1 MGSVY
6 ACRRL
11 VGSLLVGMLAT
22 SAVARD
28 LFVDNVVGEDA
39 NSGLRAD
46 AGSGDGPVRTLD
58 RALRLVRR
66 GDRIVLANTSEP
78 YREMISLCDV
88 EQRGYPD
95 LPLVIQGNGATLDGT
110 VTAAEGAWKNEN
122 DNIFS
127 IRPRRLTYQ
136 QLFRDGQPLR
146 RARAANYAGATLPL
160 EPLEWALLT
169 DRIAFRVEAGRLPEQ
184 YGLRHAGLQTGI
196 TLYNTEY
203 VRIEDLII
211 QGFQQ
216 DGINAHELVRGCELV
231 RVECRANGRSG
242 ISVGGVSRV
251 TLIDC
256 NCYDNGRAQ
265 LRVEGQGRLTARGC
279 DFDKEGKDVPWL
291 ELRGGR
297 AVVDGVEYGMQT
309 R

>member
-1 MGSVY
+1 MAVHQIRVAITTY
-6 ACRRL
+6 
-11 VGSLLVGMLAT
+11 LLFTLTA
-22 SAVARD
+22 APALARD
-28 LFVDNVVGEDA
+28 ILVDNV
-39 NSGLRAD
+39 
-46 AGSGDGPVRTLD
+46 AGSDMKSGRRPDAAAGDGPVRTLD

-66 GDRIVLANTSEP
+66 GDRIVLANTGEP

-88 EQRGYPD
+88 GQRGYAD

-110 VTAAEGAWKNEN
+110 VTAAPGAWKYEN

-127 IRPRRLTYQ
+127 FRPRRLTYQ

-146 RARAANYAGATLPL
+146 RVQSINYAGATLPI

-169 DRIAFRVEAGRLPEQ
+169 DRIAFRVEEGKLPEQ
-184 YGLRHAGLQTGI
+184 YALRHAGLQTGI

-203 VRIEDLII
+203 IRIENLVI

-216 DGINAHELVRGCELV
+216 DGINAHELVRQCELV
-231 RVECRANGRSG
+231 NVECRANGRSG

-251 TLIDC
+251 NIVNS

-265 LRVEGQGRLTARGC
+265 LRVEGQGSVTASGC
-279 DFDKEGKDVPWL
+279 EFGKNSTDVPWL

-297 AVVDGVEYGMQT
+297 AVVDGVPYGAAKP
-309 R
+309 

>member
-1 MGSVY
+1 
-6 ACRRL
+6 
-11 VGSLLVGMLAT
+11 MLFTLA
-22 SAVARD
+22 AAPALARD
-28 LFVDNVVGEDA
+28 IFVDNV
-39 NSGLRAD
+39 
-46 AGSGDGPVRTLD
+46 AGSDIKKGRRPDASAGDGPVRTLD
-58 RALRLVRR
+58 QALRLVRR

-88 EQRGYPD
+88 GQRGYPD

-110 VTAAEGAWKNEN
+110 VTAAPGAWKYEN

-127 IRPRRLTYQ
+127 FRPKRLTYQ
-136 QLFRDGQPLR
+136 QLFREGKPLR
-146 RARAANYAGATLPL
+146 RVQSVNYSGATLPI

-169 DRIAFRVEAGRLPEQ
+169 DRIAFRVEEGKLPEQ

-203 VRIEDLII
+203 IRIENLII

-216 DGINAHELVRGCELV
+216 DGINAHELVRHCELV
-231 RVECRANGRSG
+231 NVECRANGRSG

-251 TLIDC
+251 SILNS

-265 LRVEGQGRLTARGC
+265 LRVEGQGQVTASGS
-279 DFDKEGKDVPWL
+279 DFNQKDTNVSWL
-291 ELRGGR
+291 ELRGGAGSGGWG
-297 AVVDGVEYGMQT
+297 AVCGGEAAIDCT
-309 R
+309 RRG